1 MTTEQTRKLGI
12 EFERRLYEIYPEF
25 ANDEKL
31 DTDTIY
37 SFLSEYQYQ
46 YINSLYL
53 SEDQLETERSK
64 NKLSD
69 IFKTL
74 TKHETLSTPARDQD
88 SDGYSDKFYLPEDYF
103 LYIRSNSLV
112 DKTYKN
118 SIELE
123 QPRSI
128 PNKLIKQSDVHKVLI
143 STYNQ
148 DGIIRYP
155 LVILESDTKPYLKV
169 VHDKYTH
176 IDGIDLI
183 YCKQPYKFNILNYD
197 DSDKT
202 PGAIHS
208 YCDLP
213 FMCFDELVEG
223 AIQLYTQNYKFLLQ
237 SKSKTD
243 KQ

>member
-1 MTTEQTRKLGI
+1 MTTEQTRRLGI
-12 EFERRLYEIYPEF
+12 EFERRLYEIYPQF

-69 IFKTL
+69 ILKTL
-74 TKHETLSTPARDQD
+74 TKHELLSVQSRNQD
-88 SDGYSDKFYLPEDYF
+88 GDDYSDKFYLPDDYF
-103 LYIRSNSLV
+103 LYIRSNSIV

-118 SIELE
+118 NVE
-123 QPRSI
+123 QKTLKSI
-128 PNKLIKQSDVHKVLI
+128 PNELIKQSDVHKILI

-155 LVILESDTKPYLKV
+155 LVILESDEKPYLKV
-169 VHDKYTH
+169 IHDKYTH
-176 IDGIDLI
+176 VDSVDLI
-183 YCKQPYKFNILNYD
+183 YCKQPFRFNVLNYND
-197 DSDKT
+197 EDMKA
-202 PGAIHS
+202 GATHS
-208 YCDLP
+208 YCELP
-213 FMCFDELVEG
+213 FSCFDELIEG

-237 SKSKTD
+237 SQSKND
-243 KQ
+243 NK